1 VPTARRHQILI
12 AVALVALAFNL
23 RPAATSV
30 GPVLQDIRSGL
41 GLGPITAGVLTT
53 LPVLC
58 FAAFG
63 ALAPAAARAVGAH
76 RLMLTSLGLLTA
88 GLGAR
93 AIATSEA
100 VFFASSVAALAAMA
114 TANVLLP
121 SLVKQHFAHSIGLM
135 TGIYTTA
142 LAIGLTCASAL
153 TVPVASA
160 VDSWRGGLGVWAL
173 TALVA
178 ALPWLGLLRHDVKPE
193 IGRHAAISTSQ
204 VLRSPLAWAMAA
216 FFGLQ
221 SLQAYAIF
229 GWLPQIFRDAGFSA
243 SSAGLLLGL
252 TAAIGIPIS
261 FVLPRLAVRLHSQ
274 TPLVL
279 VLCASYIAGYVG
291 LILWPV
297 QGAVL
302 EALAVGIGLGLFPV
316 ILTLISLRAR
326 TSDGTAA
333 LSGFTQSV
341 GYLIAAVGPFLV
353 GTLYGSTGAWTV
365 PLILLSAL
373 VVGQAMA
380 GLLVARPRY
389 LEDEIAGS
397 SGAAPGGSGTEQS
410 GATGRRTGTAKM
422 SP

>member
-1 VPTARRHQILI
+1 MPPARRHQILI

-30 GPVLQDIRSGL
+30 GPVLQDIRTGL

-58 FAAFG
+58 FAVFG
-63 ALAPAAARAVGAH
+63 ALAPAAARTIGVH
-76 RLMLTSLGLLTA
+76 RLMLTSLGLLTV
-88 GLGAR
+88 GLGVR
-93 AIATSEA
+93 AVASGEA
-100 VFFASSVAALAAMA
+100 VFFAASVAAMAAMA

-121 SLVKQHFAHSIGLM
+121 SLVKQHFPRRIGLM

-142 LAIGLTCASAL
+142 LAVGLTSASAL
-153 TVPVASA
+153 TVPVATA
-160 VDSWRGGLGVWAL
+160 VGSWRGGLGVWAF
-173 TALVA
+173 TAVVA
-178 ALPWLGLLRHDVKPE
+178 ALPWLGLLRHDVEPE

-204 VLRSPLAWAMAA
+204 VLRSPLAWTMAA

-274 TPLVL
+274 APLVL
-279 VLCASYIAGYVG
+279 GLCGSYIVGYVG
-291 LILWPV
+291 LIFWPG
-297 QGAVL
+297 QGAVP
-302 EALAVGIGLGLFPV
+302 EALALGIGQGLFPL
-316 ILTLISLRAR
+316 ILTLISLRSR

-353 GTLYGSTGAWTV
+353 GLLYGATGGWTV
-365 PLILLSAL
+365 PLTLLSAL
-373 VVGQAMA
+373 VVGQAVT
-380 GLLVARPRY
+380 GLLVARPRF
-389 LEDEIAGS
+389 LEEEIAGGS
-397 SGAAPGGSGTEQS
+397 AAAPGGSGNELTDTAE
-410 GATGRRTGTAKM
+410 RRTGLRR
-422 SP
+422 